1 MDSALGR
8 SLRGDCSEGEHGR
21 EDLRIDQ
28 KKVRREG
35 EELTAERRQLY
46 RNSSGWGRS
55 QYIKETE
62 DAIVVYIERKPT
74 RRKRRDQP
82 GPRITESSISYLVLK
97 SMGNLSHYR
106 RKPGETHAL
115 Y

>member
-1 MDSALGR
+1 MTRRKLGE
-8 SLRGDCSEGEHGR
+8 S
-21 EDLRIDQ
+21 
-28 KKVRREG
+28 G
-35 EELTAERRQLY
+35 EELSAERRQLN

-74 RRKRRDQP
+74 RRKCRDQP
-82 GPRITESSISYLVLK
+82 GPRITESSISYLILK